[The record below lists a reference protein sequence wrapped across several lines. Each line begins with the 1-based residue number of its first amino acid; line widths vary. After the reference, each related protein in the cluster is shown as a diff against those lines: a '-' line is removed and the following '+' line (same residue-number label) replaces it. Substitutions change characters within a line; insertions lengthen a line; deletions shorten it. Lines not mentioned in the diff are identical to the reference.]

1 MSRIIKSH
9 FFKLIFRSCLFIT
22 ALILY
27 IISKVKNTGNLFLGL
42 ENNLPVTGLI
52 WVVFA
57 SEIVMRFFPS
67 KRTSPGCQK
76 HLKNNFLPTEGYNGE
91 KPKIISPVRTFISAF
106 LWILLNACIFT
117 LFFLN
122 IIDEGVL
129 ILVSIA
135 YSVCD
140 IICILFFC
148 PFRLFILKNKCCT
161 TCRIYNWDYAMMF
174 TPFLFIKNIMT
185 ASLLALSIILL
196 LQWEIAIRLHP
207 ERFSRETNKN
217 LSCKSCNEKL
227 CVYYRSVRKSLRK
240 K

>member
-52 WVVFA
+52 WVIFA

-76 HLKNNFLPTEGYNGE
+76 HLKNSFLPTEGYNGE

-122 IIDEGVL
+122 IIDEGIL